1 MRKEKKISLLLSSGI
16 LVCIISSCIIT
27 DQSIFTSDSTY
38 YETTAATEQNLIEVV
53 MPKSLLDFS
62 GVTAQ
67 DTADI
72 FYDMIND
79 PISYIAEDVSVNDDR
94 SLSFYCTQL
103 DIEQTIANFEFFVE
117 DDLNHARA
125 YYVDEVSVDDDYTTL
140 TIGVNSFE
148 TINSTFNLLPLW
160 VDCSTIQIFT
170 HPENPEWHLHLTFI
184 NTNTGIVGYECTIPD
199 EVMYLDC
206 QQFFIDTEDPDAFSP
221 DEHVNNVIITTS
233 DLSAVSTAP
242 SVDISTYETWMPD
255 EDLTEILI
263 PSNLLS
269 VAGTNASQM
278 ISSFY
283 DPNTSTPFFA
293 EGALSNEDE
302 SVSFYCTQ
310 GEIEETLDNLESYIQ
325 NRVNSANGN
334 LVDSIEISDDY
345 SEITIEVSDV
355 QSFEDMF
362 SLHDVWVY
370 CATQQLFSHPD
381 DPEWHLHIT
390 MINSETGLIGYECT
404 LPDEDL
410 NINSIDFFSNSSI

>member
-1 MRKEKKISLLLSSGI
+1 MRKDKTISLLLSLGI
-16 LVCIISSCIIT
+16 LVFTISSCIIT
-27 DQSIFTSDSTY
+27 DQPVFTSDNTY
-38 YETTAATEQNLIEVV
+38 YESIEETEQNLIEVV

-67 DTADI
+67 DTSDI

-94 SLSFYCTQL
+94 SLSFYCTRS
-103 DIEQTIANFEFFVE
+103 DIEQTIANFEVFVE
-117 DDLNHARA
+117 EDIDHART
-125 YYVDEVSVDDDYTTL
+125 YYVDEVSVNDDYTTL

-148 TINSTFNLLPLW
+148 TISSIFDLLPLW

-170 HPENPEWHLHLTFI
+170 HPENPEWHLHLTFV

-221 DEHVNNVIITTS
+221 DEHVNNVIITTG
-233 DLSAVSTAP
+233 DLSAVPTVP
-242 SVDISTYETWMPD
+242 TVDISTNETWVPD
-255 EDLTEILI
+255 EDLTEILL
-263 PSNLLS
+263 PSSLLN
-269 VAGTNASQM
+269 VAGTNASQV

-283 DPNTSTPFFA
+283 DPNTSTPYSA

-302 SVSFYCTQ
+302 SLSFYCTQ
-310 GEIEETLDNLESYIQ
+310 AEIEETLDNLESYIQ
-325 NRVNSANGN
+325 DRVSSANGN

-345 SEITIEVSDV
+345 SEITIEVRDV
-355 QSFEDMF
+355 QSFEDTF

-390 MINSETGLIGYECT
+390 MINSETGMIGYECT

-410 NINSIDFFSNSSI
+410 NINSIDFFANSSI